1 MTLFR
6 GVMNRA
12 KPLGLGWVGR
22 RHLQL
27 RRTESGGVVGST
39 VAENCSSCL
48 APSIPVINQS
58 CLRRYFL
65 PPAPSLWILGD
76 RAVFGRRHIFELDIE
91 SVLPAA
97 EFAVMTNNT
106 AEEGKI
112 RLVRVVRASY
122 KRGRCYKYYLTL
134 EGIDENDDDDSL
146 NVYYAEVHAFDTTKQ
161 LLKWQLVDH
170 SFSYPYWETG
180 VVRNIAEKFRH
191 NVEGYRNMP
200 RAWLASLTLDYHNG
214 TFGDATER
222 SYVTAPCSS
231 SSYNEIEVDTRGPH
245 VTPIYEMVDCGK
257 IVNHA
262 LSALKRLNKQMGKET
277 CLKEVLHAS
286 KEEVD
291 GKVYY
296 ILLLKAMNEQ
306 KEFTFLYA
314 IAEVSQIKEELIKWH
329 VVDELCSDP
338 LEINKI
344 AAEKILPHPKK
355 KVHNSRNS
363 IWTTC
368 LRQNG

>member
-1 MTLFR
+1 MTLVG
-6 GVMNRA
+6 GVLNRA
-12 KPLGLGWVGR
+12 KPLGWSR
-22 RHLQL
+22 RHPQL
-27 RRTESGGVVGST
+27 RRVGT
-39 VAENCSSCL
+39 ILAENRYGCLPYIAAINHHKSC
-48 APSIPVINQS
+48 
-58 CLRRYFL
+58 RRHYFL
-65 PPAPSLWILGD
+65 PPAPSLSIVGD
-76 RAVFGRRHIFELDIE
+76 RKVTGGRHIFEMDIE

-97 EFAVMTNNT
+97 EFAVTMHNT
-106 AEEGKI
+106 AED
-112 RLVRVVRASY
+112 RNTRFVRVVRASY
-122 KRGRCYKYYLTL
+122 RLFNWYKYHYYLTM
-134 EGIDENDDDDSL
+134 EGIDENGDL
-146 NVYYAEVHAFDTTKQ
+146 NVYYAEVYAFDTRKQ
-161 LLKWQLVDH
+161 LLKWRLVDE
-170 SFSYPYWETG
+170 SFSYPYWETS

-344 AAEKILPHPKK
+344 GVVASHL
-355 KVHNSRNS
+355 
-363 IWTTC
+363 
-368 LRQNG
+368 